1 MYRSLVAAGVVETLS
16 NPDSEGRLV
25 RVNLDLQ
32 AEFDLTAT
40 LSPFVLDAVEL
51 LDQDIPS
58 YSLDVLTL
66 VESVLENP
74 GVILARQADKARD
87 ELFAELKRDG
97 VGYEERMTKLDEVE
111 WPKPLREFLY
121 TTFDAWA
128 LHHPWV
134 GQENLRPKS
143 IVRDM
148 YERAMT
154 FREYVNHYGIKG
166 SEGVFLRYLTD
177 AYKGLQKTV
186 PDSSWNDDLSDLA
199 EWLGALI
206 RQVDSSLLDEWE
218 RLQNPQTL
226 TEEVRPQVVDITTHT
241 RAFHVMIRN
250 AAFRWVQL
258 FAQADYNGLAQEAL
272 GELCDADWVRDLA
285 SPYWNDFA
293 EVLTGPD
300 ARSDQWFT
308 VDTGDDKTF
317 TVEQIICDPKG
328 FNEWRL
334 IGIVDLQ
341 QSREVGEAVTKLTDI
356 AAL

>member
-1 MYRSLVAAGVVETLS
+1 MYRSLVAAGVIETLDS
-16 NPDSEGRLV
+16 PDSEGRLV
-25 RVNLDLQ
+25 RVILDLQ

-40 LSPFVLDAVEL
+40 LSLFVLDAVEL
-51 LDQDIPS
+51 LEQDIPS

-87 ELFAELKRDG
+87 ELFAELKHAG
-97 VGYEERMTKLDEVE
+97 VEYEERMARLDEVE
-111 WPKPLREFLY
+111 WPTPLREILY

-143 IVRDM
+143 IVRDL

-177 AYKGLQKTV
+177 AYKGLQKTI
-186 PDSSWNDDLSDLA
+186 PDSSWNDDLSDLT

-218 RLQNPQTL
+218 RLQNPPVSYTHLRAHETL
-226 TEEVRPQVVDITTHT
+226 R
-241 RAFHVMIRN
+241 
-250 AAFRWVQL
+250 
-258 FAQADYNGLAQEAL
+258 
-272 GELCDADWVRDLA
+272 
-285 SPYWNDFA
+285 
-293 EVLTGPD
+293 
-300 ARSDQWFT
+300 
-308 VDTGDDKTF
+308 
-317 TVEQIICDPKG
+317 
-328 FNEWRL
+328 
-334 IGIVDLQ
+334 
-341 QSREVGEAVTKLTDI
+341 
-356 AAL
+356 